1 MHDPIGPIQT
11 LSGALTWPTLGNGFW
26 LSAGTGILVALFL
39 VSAVLLILIVLIQ
52 KPQGGGLAGA
62 FGSGAGSGQ
71 TAFGART
78 GDALTVATVIFF
90 IVFMLSAAV
99 LIHFIELRRAPV
111 APSVPALQSPEA
123 PPGTPPG
130 TAPGTTPVTVP
141 VTPPANLPPGAGTS
155 PATAVPLNPQPAPE
169 PITITPVTPPASPAP
184 GPSPSPS
191 PGTP

>member
-39 VSAVLLILIVLIQ
+39 VAAVLLILIVLIQ

-111 APSVPALQSPEA
+111 APSVPALQSPE
-123 PPGTPPG
+123 GPPG

-169 PITITPVTPPASPAP
+169 PITITPVTPPATPAP